1 MANKIELSA
10 IAREG
15 AGKGAARATRR
26 EGRVPAV
33 IYGDN
38 KEPVIISLEEKYIA
52 RALLTG
58 TLFTSISEL
67 DVDGK
72 KHLTLVRDIQLHPV
86 SDRPIHVDFLRVN
99 DKTKIKVNVPVNFIN
114 QEECPGI
121 ARGGVLNVVRYDIEV
136 LCRATKIPES
146 LTVDL
151 TGLDVGDSIS
161 FSAIDV
167 PEGVTPTITDRDFT
181 VATVTAPSALRSAEG
196 EEGEGEGEEGEEAVD
211 DGIVSDEDHAAA
223 KEVEAEK

>member
-1 MANKIELSA
+1 MANKFELSA
-10 IAREG
+10 TAREG

-33 IYGDN
+33 IYGDS
-38 KEPVIISLEEKYIA
+38 KEPVMISLEEKYVA
-52 RALLTG
+52 KALQTG

-67 DVDGK
+67 DVEGK
-72 KHLTLVRDIQLHPV
+72 KHLTLVRDIQLHPIT
-86 SDRPIHVDFLRVN
+86 DRPIHVDFLRVN

-114 QEECPGI
+114 NEECPGI

-136 LCRATKIPES
+136 FCRATKIPES

-167 PEGVTPTITDRDFT
+167 PEGVEPTITDRDFT
-181 VATVTAPSALRSAEG
+181 IATVTAPSALRSAEG
-196 EEGEGEGEEGEEAVD
+196 EEGDGEEEAVD

-223 KEVEAEK
+223 KEAEAEK